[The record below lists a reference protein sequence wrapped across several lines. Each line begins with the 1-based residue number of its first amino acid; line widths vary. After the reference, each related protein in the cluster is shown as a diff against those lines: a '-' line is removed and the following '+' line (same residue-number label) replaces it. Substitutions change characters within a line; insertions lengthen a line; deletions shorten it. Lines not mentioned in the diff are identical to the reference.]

1 MKQIGSFAAAFAI
14 AALTAAPVLASS
26 QADVHRPAGVPYKGS
41 VNPGKTSNPSG
52 SHSSSTPGPNATP
65 PAKAKAYGVYCAKE
79 SKKHVAGQTGTPFS
93 QCVTAMA
100 KLATKATGNPAKACA
115 TESKK
120 HVAGQPGTPF
130 SRCVSAAAKLRA
142 SQSSD

>member
-1 MKQIGSFAAAFAI
+1 MKGIRSFAAAFAI
-14 AALTAAPVLASS
+14 ATLTAAPALASS
-26 QADVHRPAGVPYKGS
+26 QADAHRPAGVPHNGS
-41 VNPGKTSNPSG
+41 VNSGKTSNPSG
-52 SHSSSTPGPNATP
+52 SHSLSTPGPNATP

-79 SKKHVAGQTGTPFS
+79 SKQHVAGQPGTPFS
-93 QCVTAMA
+93 RCVTAMA
-100 KLATKATGNPAKACA
+100 KLATNATANPAKACA